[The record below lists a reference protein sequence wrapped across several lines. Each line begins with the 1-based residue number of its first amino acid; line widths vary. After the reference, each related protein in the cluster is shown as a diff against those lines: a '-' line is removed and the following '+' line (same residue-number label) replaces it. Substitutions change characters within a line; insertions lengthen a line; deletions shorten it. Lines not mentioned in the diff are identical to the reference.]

1 MFYPF
6 DYYYLILVVP
16 ALLFAAWA
24 QAQVSGAYNRYSR
37 VRVSRGMTGAMAAR
51 RILDDNGLTG
61 VRVERVAGKLS
72 DHYDPGERVVR
83 LSAGVYD
90 SDSVASLGV
99 AAHECG
105 HAVQHATHYA
115 PLTFRNAIIPIT
127 NFGSKLSIPLI
138 IVGLF
143 LSGTLVDIG
152 LLLFSLVA
160 VFQLVTLPVEFNAS
174 SRALATLENGNFLD
188 RRELEGARKVLRAAA
203 LTYVAA
209 LLVSVAQLMRL
220 ILLFGNRR
228 RD

>member
-6 DYYYLILVVP
+6 DHYYLILVVP

-220 ILLFGNRR
+220 ILLLSLIHI
-228 RD
+228 

>member
-160 VFQLVTLPVEFNAS
+160 VFQLVTLPVEVNAS

>member
-6 DYYYLILVVP
+6 DHYYLILVVP

-209 LLVSVAQLMRL
+209 LLVSVAPLMRL

>member
-6 DYYYLILVVP
+6 DHYYLILVVP

-209 LLVSVAQLMRL
+209 LLVSVAQLRRL
-220 ILLFGNRR
+220 ILRFGNRR

>member
-160 VFQLVTLPVEFNAS
+160 VFQLVTLPVEFTAS

-220 ILLFGNRR
+220 ILLLSLIHI
-228 RD
+228 

>member
-1 MFYPF
+1 MFYPL

-209 LLVSVAQLMRL
+209 LLVSVAPLMRL

>member
-16 ALLFAAWA
+16 TLLFAAWA
-24 QAQVSGAYNRYSR
+24 QAQVSGAFSRYSR

-51 RILDDNGLTG
+51 RILDDNGLTD
-61 VRVERVAGKLS
+61 VRVERIGGRLS

-105 HAVQHATHYA
+105 HAVQHATRYA

-138 IVGLF
+138 IAGLF

-174 SRALATLENGNFLD
+174 SRALATLEGANFLD
-188 RRELEGARKVLRAAA
+188 HRELEGARKVLRAAA

-209 LLVSVAQLMRL
+209 LLVSVAQLLRL
-220 ILLFGNRR
+220 VLLFGNRR

>member
-1 MFYPF
+1 MFYPL

-188 RRELEGARKVLRAAA
+188 RRELEGPARCSA
-203 LTYVAA
+203 
-209 LLVSVAQLMRL
+209 
-220 ILLFGNRR
+220 RR
-228 RD
+228 R

>member
-188 RRELEGARKVLRAAA
+188 RREMEGARKVLRAAE

>member
-1 MFYPF
+1 MFYTF

>member
-24 QAQVSGAYNRYSR
+24 QAPVSGAYNRYSR

>member
-99 AAHECG
+99 AARECG

>member
-6 DYYYLILVVP
+6 DHYYLILVVP

>member
-1 MFYPF
+1 
-6 DYYYLILVVP
+6 
-16 ALLFAAWA
+16 
-24 QAQVSGAYNRYSR
+24 
-37 VRVSRGMTGAMAAR
+37 MAAR

>member
-1 MFYPF
+1 M
-6 DYYYLILVVP
+6 P

>member
-138 IVGLF
+138 IDGLF

>member
-72 DHYDPGERVVR
+72 DHYDPGDRVVR

>member
-6 DYYYLILVVP
+6 DHYYLILVVP

-127 NFGSKLSIPLI
+127 NF
-138 IVGLF
+138 
-143 LSGTLVDIG
+143 
-152 LLLFSLVA
+152 
-160 VFQLVTLPVEFNAS
+160 N
-174 SRALATLENGNFLD
+174 
-188 RRELEGARKVLRAAA
+188 
-203 LTYVAA
+203 
-209 LLVSVAQLMRL
+209 
-220 ILLFGNRR
+220 
-228 RD
+228 

>member
-188 RRELEGARKVLRAAA
+188 RRELEGARTIYGRD
-203 LTYVAA
+203 
-209 LLVSVAQLMRL
+209 LVRIPSIGWFADAVGKL
-220 ILLFGNRR
+220 IQGRIAGF
-228 RD
+228 

>member
-143 LSGTLVDIG
+143 PSGTLVDIG

>member
-37 VRVSRGMTGAMAAR
+37 VRGSRGMTGAIAAR

>member
-6 DYYYLILVVP
+6 DHYYLILVVP

-90 SDSVASLGV
+90 SGSVASLGV